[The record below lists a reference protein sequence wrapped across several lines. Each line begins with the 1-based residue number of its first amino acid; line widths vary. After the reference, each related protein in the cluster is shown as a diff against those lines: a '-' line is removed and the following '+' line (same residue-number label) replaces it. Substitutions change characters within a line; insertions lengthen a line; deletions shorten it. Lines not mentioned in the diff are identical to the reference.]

1 MKLSYN
7 AISHCGLVR
16 HNNEDAILVGN
27 VILRDDADAFCFEV
41 PENGMIF
48 PALVCDGVGGN
59 ARGEEAS
66 MMACEGFK
74 SLFETLAPDLDDDQL
89 ILCLKKGFAEINEK
103 IMVCSGGCGMASTLT
118 GVLVYG
124 GKVFVLNAGDSRT
137 YRLRYDNLKLL
148 TNEHTVMR
156 DNRRVITNCLGMP
169 GAKVDVCISA
179 IVDDDVFIVCS
190 DGLFDMIDDSAIA
203 SNASSADNL
212 LNMALAAGGRDNT
225 SIISIHF
232 GEEEEGI

>member
-1 MKLSYN
+1 
-7 AISHCGLVR
+7 
-16 HNNEDAILVGN
+16 
-27 VILRDDADAFCFEV
+27 
-41 PENGMIF
+41 
-48 PALVCDGVGGN
+48 
-59 ARGEEAS
+59 
-66 MMACEGFK
+66 
-74 SLFETLAPDLDDDQL
+74 
-89 ILCLKKGFAEINEK
+89 
-103 IMVCSGGCGMASTLT
+103 MVCSGGCGMASTLT

-137 YRLRYDNLKLL
+137 YRLRYDNFKLL

-169 GAKVDVCISA
+169 GAKVDVGISA